1 MKSVG
6 DIKHADDADSADF
19 SFNLNHNDNLNG
31 NDNLNRRPTTHNLQ
45 PYDITSLPR
54 KTAATELAVF
64 QYITKGHLSPCGG
77 WPFYW

>member
-19 SFNLNHNDNLNG
+19 SFNLNG

-45 PYDITSLPR
+45 PYYRMISRQCREKQQQRNQLYFNILQKVTFR
-54 KTAATELAVF
+54 HAE
-64 QYITKGHLSPCGG
+64 GGLSIGKR
-77 WPFYW
+77 